1 MAARIGRLR
10 LAALATVVAALA
22 LPASGQASYSRFGSD
37 LTAPANMVEAHGADS
52 AFWSVELQ
60 HDIAGTAMAA
70 PAEGQVTELK
80 VKGSVIPNPDPN
92 APRPMTMFHFQV
104 LRPQSDGTVKVWLSS
119 GAFYTPLGG
128 DPQQVNSYRPIN
140 LCVHKGDIVDFN
152 DIGGSEWWWQPYQG
166 MPFQVFSRVPGS
178 TTNFYSKDN
187 GTNNGDQ
194 WAPAETHQGQE
205 LLMQMVLATGPDST
219 DTCPGG
225 YSQHVFKGL
234 DVRARQSAILR
245 TLAREARVRATCP
258 SNTYGACIGT
268 LRLDATVKGRR
279 LTLGTA
285 PFRVLPATSVNVHVG
300 LPAAAVRTIQKA
312 GRIVATA
319 TADSHDD
326 RNAATWPIG
335 TQSKTTSTT
344 VTLTPDRTLKAG
356 QHKKPRK
363 RRHR

>member
-52 AFWSVELQ
+52 AFWSVKLQ
-60 HDIAGTAMAA
+60 NDIAGTAMAA

-140 LCVHKGDIVDFN
+140 LCVHKGDIVD
-152 DIGGSEWWWQPYQG
+152 
-166 MPFQVFSRVPGS
+166 
-178 TTNFYSKDN
+178 
-187 GTNNGDQ
+187 
-194 WAPAETHQGQE
+194 
-205 LLMQMVLATGPDST
+205 ST

-285 PFRVLPATSVNVHVG
+285 PFRVLPATSVNVHV
-300 LPAAAVRTIQKA
+300 
-312 GRIVATA
+312 
-319 TADSHDD
+319 
-326 RNAATWPIG
+326 
-335 TQSKTTSTT
+335 
-344 VTLTPDRTLKAG
+344 
-356 QHKKPRK
+356 
-363 RRHR
+363 